1 MTGLIL
7 KLLTLRH
14 YSSLSPRQKLPALDA
29 ELPRV
34 NPALPIPV

>member
-1 MTGLIL
+1 MAGLIL
-7 KLLTLRH
+7 TLLALRH
-14 YSSLSPRQKLPALDA
+14 CSNLSPRQKLPALDA